1 MGKTIAWPSMSSSR
15 STTSARLQRYS
26 SGSFEPMWVWA
37 SRSSRPGT
45 SSRMRSSQG
54 RMPVSSTT
62 TDEPIGVAR
71 EPGGL
76 RGLRLGREQEV
87 VGLVVPLHKGD
98 GADHRHQEALGVNV
112 AGVDV
117 GRVDLAGE
125 QPLHLLAVLGEVG
138 AVHDRR
144 PAGRLELLLGIA
156 DQVAEGLVELAE

>member
-15 STTSARLQRYS
+15 STSSARLQRYS

-37 SRSSRPGT
+37 SSSSTPGT
-45 SSRMRSSQG
+45 SSRTRSSQG
-54 RMPVSSTT
+54 RMPLSSTT
-62 TDEPIGVAR
+62 RGSLR
-71 EPGGL
+71 L
-76 RGLRLGREQEV
+76 RGKHEM
-87 VGLVVPLHKGD
+87 VGLAVLLHQGD
-98 GADHRHQEALGVNV
+98 GPDHRHQEALGVNV